1 MRSIDPQTVQAIR
14 EFAATPPEI
23 PQTEAARHFGISPE
37 TVRKYVGPSGYSTSW
52 DTETEI
58 RAKAMIEDR
67 VPYGEIVRTLRVTY
81 PTLRKKFG
89 PSPHPRGTTAEGNRI
104 RDMEI
109 DLGIRKHQIK
119 FGRMERSQYGKRS
132 G

>member
-1 MRSIDPQTVQAIR
+1 MRN
-14 EFAATPPEI
+14 FASENPNV
-23 PQTEAARHFGISPE
+23 PQTEIARRFGVSPT
-37 TVRKYVGPSGYSTSW
+37 TVRLYLGPSGYSTAWSP
-52 DTETEI
+52 EKERRAEEMI
-58 RAKAMIEDR
+58 RDQ
-67 VPYGEIVRTLRVTY
+67 VPYGEIVRTLRVTH

-119 FGRMERSQYGKRS
+119 FGWMGRSER
-132 G
+132 